1 MPSTLFN
8 RTNIIH
14 LTTSVSRRLNI
25 SCIMFKSIPFFIITL
40 FARLHVKVV
49 ILHVESTCMTAS
61 FHREGR
67 FGSIKL
73 ANSTTC
79 VKSGKW
85 VIRYL
90 CVRGIDLIFYFWT
103 VPTVVF
109 SVFPFINTF
118 YRNLHHYFYKYFHL
132 GISTLSL
139 IMYFENEP

>member
-8 RTNIIH
+8 ITNIIH

-25 SCIMFKSIPFFIITL
+25 SCIMFKIIPFFIITL
-40 FARLHVKVV
+40 VARLHVKVG
-49 ILHVESTCMTAS
+49 ILHVKSTCMTAS

-90 CVRGIDLIFYFWT
+90 FVRGIDLIFYFWT

-109 SVFPFINTF
+109 FFHFINTF
-118 YRNLHHYFYKYFHL
+118 YRNLHHYFYKYFHQHC
-132 GISTLSL
+132 L